1 MVPFELAPRLIG
13 SQKVRR
19 WVPGSRQHWPPYA
32 HYNMP
37 LQIRDGT
44 SSNSLLFEPI
54 HLVSAG
60 GLGDTK
66 PESDATAKRD
76 GD

>member
-1 MVPFELAPRLIG
+1 MVPFELAPRLVG

-19 WVPGSRQHWPPYA
+19 WVLGFRPHWPPYT

-37 LQIRDGT
+37 LQIRDDT
-44 SSNSLLFEPI
+44 SSNSLLFKPV
-54 HLVSAG
+54 HVSAG
-60 GLGDTK
+60 DLGDTK